1 MRNGRLDGR
10 PRGLRAMDGRRQAGH
25 HWLRRAIMSEIV
37 THGMVPAE
45 EASGTNP
52 RYM

>member
-1 MRNGRLDGR
+1 MG
-10 PRGLRAMDGRRQAGH
+10 GRRQAGH

-52 RYM
+52 LYM